1 MEIHLNQQ
9 MHCVLTMEDIYHDQL
24 WAPIAKQRCDYVWF
38 AEHGGIERRI
48 GLNISNE
55 DEELHRVVE
64 LKKELM
70 EKQKRVLILD
80 GMRETFDIQKL
91 GVPVQV
97 KGYPQADSYKP
108 IRKDLSMDDV
118 SYLLCNNP
126 SFITIQSHHW
136 KTYPLWSQCPS
147 AIPKYM

>member
-9 MHCVLTMEDIYHDQL
+9 MHCVLTKEDIYHDQL

-70 EKQKRVLILD
+70 EKQKWVLILD
-80 GMRETFDIQKL
+80 GMNETFGIQKL

-97 KGYPQADSYKP
+97 KGCKLSLTNRSEQICLWMKFP
-108 IRKDLSMDDV
+108 IYFATTLSIDRGGV
-118 SYLLCNNP
+118 RCIIP
-126 SFITIQSHHW
+126 SLVLAALEA
-136 KTYPLWSQCPS
+136 KL
-147 AIPKYM
+147 